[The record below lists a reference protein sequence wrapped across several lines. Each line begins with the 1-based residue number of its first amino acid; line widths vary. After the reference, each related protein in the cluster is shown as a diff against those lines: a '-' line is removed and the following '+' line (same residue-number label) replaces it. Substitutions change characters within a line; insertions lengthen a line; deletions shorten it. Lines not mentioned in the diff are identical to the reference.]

1 MASNILEKHKTWIN
15 DTLLSNLFEQQK
27 LFTCR
32 DPDQHIKIKSIE
44 IKPMSM
50 ENTFMLTFC
59 YFVKISIE
67 IKREHTHC
75 GDCNNLSGGR
85 DFDLVIKVLLCYN

>member
-1 MASNILEKHKTWIN
+1 MASNILEKHKAWIN
-15 DTLLSNLFEQQK
+15 EYLLPNLIEQQK
-27 LFTCR
+27 LITCR
-32 DPDQHIKIKSIE
+32 NPDEHIKIKSIE

-67 IKREHTHC
+67 IKREHTHW
-75 GDCNNLSGGR
+75 GDCNDLTGGKE
-85 DFDLVIKVLLCYN
+85 FDLVIKVLLNYK